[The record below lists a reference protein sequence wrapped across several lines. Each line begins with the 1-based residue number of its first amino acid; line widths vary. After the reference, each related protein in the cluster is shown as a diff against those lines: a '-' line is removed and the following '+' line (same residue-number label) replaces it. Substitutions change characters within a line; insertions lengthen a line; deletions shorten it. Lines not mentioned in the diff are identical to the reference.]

1 MTHVKHLSNLSN
13 WINLFPSISGNLALC
28 VAITIL
34 RVAEWRKINANIII
48 SVSGLSLAQ
57 E

>member
-1 MTHVKHLSNLSN
+1 MEKKSQS
-13 WINLFPSISGNLALC
+13 NLALC
-28 VAITIL
+28 VAITNL
-34 RVAEWRKINANIII
+34 RVAEWRKINANTII